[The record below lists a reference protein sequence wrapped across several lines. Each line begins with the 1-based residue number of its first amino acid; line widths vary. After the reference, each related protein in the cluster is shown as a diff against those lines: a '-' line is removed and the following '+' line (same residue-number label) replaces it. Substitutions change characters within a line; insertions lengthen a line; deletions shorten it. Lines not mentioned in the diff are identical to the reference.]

1 MILSRKKEPTKREM
15 AYKEKL
21 PNDLYESWL
30 IYKLV
35 AGHLYGG
42 SLSNRESSLLAAKEL
57 RKLLRLERP
66 TNPQ

>member
-1 MILSRKKEPTKREM
+1 MKGPTKREM

-42 SLSNRESSLLAAKEL
+42 ILSNRESSLLAAKEL
-57 RKLLRLERP
+57 RKLLRLAKP
-66 TNPQ
+66 TTQQ